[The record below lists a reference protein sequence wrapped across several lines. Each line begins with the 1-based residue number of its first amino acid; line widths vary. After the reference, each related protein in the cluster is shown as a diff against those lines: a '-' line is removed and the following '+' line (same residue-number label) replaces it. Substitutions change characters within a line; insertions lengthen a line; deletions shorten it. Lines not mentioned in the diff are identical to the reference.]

1 MTTETINELVECLEL
16 ALKNF
21 QQDTLPRPA
30 QIKRMRE
37 AVAAARAE
45 MQQHTS
51 KSPKPVIKPLPGFP
65 IKYTPLPPAR
75 APRPVIKPLKQVNVE
90 YTPLP
95 WARKPRPVFRTL

>member
-45 MQQHTS
+45 MQHILPNRLNQLS
-51 KSPKPVIKPLPGFP
+51 SRFPGFLSS
-65 IKYTPLPPAR
+65 TR
-75 APRPVIKPLKQVNVE
+75 HCPRPE
-90 YTPLP
+90 
-95 WARKPRPVFRTL
+95 RPGR